1 MKKLFLIVPATLI
14 VGMASAQ
21 QAFVLE
27 GDVSKLKATYEKAYM
42 SYYAGGESHRDS
54 AEISNGKFNFKGNIA
69 SPVMA
74 TVYLRAKAEPGKPM
88 PAMNIRRD
96 GYSIFLE
103 GSSMTLTAVDSM
115 ANATVKGSKAHND
128 YLKWKEANKQEDA
141 KMNELS
147 KKYSEYY
154 RAKDENGMEQIDAE
168 MDAVSSVMKENNK
181 KFLEANAS
189 SPIAL
194 FVLGRIAG
202 YDIDAA
208 EVEPLYNKLPEAV
221 RMGSEGTEMANK
233 IEIAKKTGVGV
244 MAMDF
249 TQSDTLGKP
258 VALSSFRG
266 KYVLI
271 DFWASWCG
279 PCRQENPN
287 VVAAYQKFNAKGF
300 EVLGVS
306 LDQPNAKE
314 KWLKAIHDDKL
325 TWTQVSDLKYWKNDV
340 AVQYGIQAI
349 PQNFLIDPAG
359 KIVAK
364 NLRGEELQKKLGE
377 IFNM

>member
-1 MKKLFLIVPATLI
+1 VPATLI
-14 VGMASAQ
+14 VGIASAQ

-27 GDVSKLKATYEKAYM
+27 GDLSKLKATYEKAYM

-54 AEISNGKFNFKGNIA
+54 AEITNGKFTFKGYITD
-69 SPVMA
+69 PVMA
-74 TVYLRAKAEPGKPM
+74 NVFIKAKAEPGKPI
-88 PAMNIRRD
+88 PAINMRRD
-96 GYSIFLE
+96 GYSIFVE
-103 GSSMTLTAVDSM
+103 GSKMSLTAVDSM

-128 YLKWKEANKQEDA
+128 YLKWKDANKLEDA
-141 KMNELS
+141 RMSELN
-147 KKYSEYY
+147 KKYNEYY
-154 RAKDENGMEQIDAE
+154 RAKNENGMNEIEKE
-168 MDAVSSVMKENNK
+168 MDAVSAVMKGNNM
-181 KFLEANAS
+181 KFLEANTS

-202 YDIDAA
+202 YDINAE
-208 EVEPLYNKLPEAV
+208 EVEPLFNKLPEAV
-221 RMGSEGTEMANK
+221 RKGSGGTEMAAK

-244 MAMDF
+244 MANEF
-249 TQSDTLGKP
+249 VQNDTVGKP

-287 VVAAYQKFNAKGF
+287 VVTAYKKFNAKGF

-325 TWTQVSDLKYWKNDV
+325 TWTQVSDLQYWKNAV

-349 PQNFLIDPAG
+349 PQNFLIDPSG